1 MISDIFHV
9 IYDALLPI
17 IARLEID
24 ISAAAI
30 ARMLDLRIIPAVF
43 LARRVPQALDDQRG
57 KYVFS
62 DQYHSFSAQSALC
75 IFMMQIAAAIT
86 LGCYFPSFAIA
97 VSIFSCSC
105 FMLFSFVMPPS
116 TGSPTI
122 FPFRSIT

>member
-9 IYDALLPI
+9 IYDALLQI
-17 IARLEID
+17 IAQLEID
-24 ISAAAI
+24 ISAAAV
-30 ARMLDLRIIPAVF
+30 ARMLDLRIIPVVF
-43 LARRVPQALDDQRG
+43 LSRRVPQALDDQRRIACLFRS
-57 KYVFS
+57 VSFFS
-62 DQYHSFSAQSALC
+62 TQSALC